1 MLVLL
6 LCPATT
12 ALGGALLW
20 QQVPLW
26 RMARMSWFIAWQ
38 VPIAQVPQVRFGLD
52 GSHGLDGCGMT
63 DEV

>member
-1 MLVLL
+1 VLVLL
-6 LCPATT
+6 LCQATT

-52 GSHGLDGCGMT
+52 GLDGRGMT